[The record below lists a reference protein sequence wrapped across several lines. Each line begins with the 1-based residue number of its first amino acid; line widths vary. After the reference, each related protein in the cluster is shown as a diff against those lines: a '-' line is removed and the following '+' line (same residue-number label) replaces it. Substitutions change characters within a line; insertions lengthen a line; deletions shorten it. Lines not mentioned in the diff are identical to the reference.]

1 MKISELPKAA
11 AVNDTDVIPLV
22 QSGETKQASRKDFV
36 GVVPNDLKLS
46 DRLLQLT
53 ANGEASG
60 GGITLPDF
68 GKFELWNDITLAEDV
83 KTITMSKT
91 DDGRPLNIKEMFLY
105 FNGKFNMDSA
115 ALLFY
120 GRGNIYQL
128 WTNFKASN
136 DILTAFWV
144 YSKKVGDGA
153 FFSIYPATQITGNVL
168 ENGNLQG
175 LSAANKELKSDFSH
189 HNTIKKAESFSF
201 GGYEK
206 DFRMLAGSRVFIWGV
221 MDND

>member
-1 MKISELPKAA
+1 MKISELPKATT
-11 AVNDTDVIPLV
+11 VTDEDAIPLV

-53 ANGEASG
+53 ANGEAVG

-68 GKFELWNDITLAEDV
+68 NKFELWNDITLAEDV

-189 HNTIKKAESFSF
+189 HNTIKKAESFTF